1 MARTTTTQVTVT
13 DDLTGRVIEGDAMEV
28 CIIINGAGV
37 TLDLSPESLA
47 RFEQAVAKFMKD
59 REPKPMR
66 VTQGTQRKASAATYE
81 PGFLAAVRD
90 WAREQGHSVYDKGIP
105 KKEFIDGYKAS
116 LEA

>member
-1 MARTTTTQVTVT
+1 MARTTTTLTTVT
-13 DDLTGRVIEGDAMEV
+13 DDLTGRTIEGDAMEV
-28 CIIINGAGV
+28 CIIINGEGV

-59 REPKPMR
+59 HEPKPMR
-66 VTQGTQRKASAATYE
+66 VTTTAQRATSRSSYE